1 MKTTTIGLDLAKN
14 VFPVH
19 GVDDAGRTV
28 LRKKLRRAEVLSFFG
43 SLPPALVGIE
53 ACGGAHHWA
62 RELSKLGHDVRLMP
76 PAYVKPYVK
85 RGKTDAIDAEA
96 ICEAVTRPTMRFVAP
111 KSEEQQSAGVEL
123 KVRQL
128 LVQQRT
134 RCVNALRGHLA
145 EFGIVAAKGMGKVS
159 DLVAVVRDLEDDR
172 LPDAAREALLDLT
185 RQIETADDGIR
196 RLETRL
202 VRRSRTDERARR
214 LATIP
219 GVGAITAA
227 ALQATA
233 VDPAAFRSAR
243 HFAAWLGL
251 TPRANSSGGRERRGG
266 ISKQGNRML
275 RSLLVL
281 GATARLRYLRAA
293 PERADWASRLLARRP
308 FKVVAV
314 ALANKMAR
322 VAWALLVRGG
332 TYRMATPASWLFEIG
347 RPYRLIEGKRCQRG
361 DDSNRSASRSRVTP
375 CPSTRLQAR
384 HFDGAL
390 APLSSSGSA
399 TVPVAQRDR
408 THDRTYLAG
417 FAN

>member
-1 MKTTTIGLDLAKN
+1 MNTTTIGLDLAKN
-14 VFPVH
+14 VFQVH
-19 GVDDAGRTV
+19 GVDEADRTV
-28 LRKKLRRAEVLSFFG
+28 LRKKLRRSEVLSFFR

-85 RGKTDAIDAEA
+85 RGKTDAVDAEA
-96 ICEAVTRPTMRFVAP
+96 ICEAVTRPTMRFVTP

-145 EFGIVAAKGMGKVS
+145 EFGIVAPKGMGKVS
-159 DLVAVVRDLEDDR
+159 DLVAVVRDIEDDR
-172 LPDAAREALLDLT
+172 LPGTARGALLDLI
-185 RQIETADDGIR
+185 RQIQTADDGIR
-196 RLETRL
+196 RIETRL
-202 VRRSRTDERARR
+202 VRRSRTDEQARR

-233 VDPAAFRSAR
+233 VDPAVFRSAR

-281 GATARLRYLRAA
+281 GATARLRYLRAG

-308 FKVVAV
+308 FKVAAV

-332 TYRMATPASWLFEIG
+332 TYRTGA
-347 RPYRLIEGKRCQRG
+347 
-361 DDSNRSASRSRVTP
+361 SAS
-375 CPSTRLQAR
+375 
-384 HFDGAL
+384 
-390 APLSSSGSA
+390 
-399 TVPVAQRDR
+399 
-408 THDRTYLAG
+408 
-417 FAN
+417 